1 MLSVS
6 NNLTGLKNLALFIFL
21 FSVSASFSYAQ
32 NKRSSWNGKR
42 CAVVLTY
49 DDGTDFHLDNVIP
62 VLDSLGIK
70 ATFYIPGH
78 SKCLYERMDEWKAV
92 AQNGHE
98 LGNHTMFHPCH
109 GKSLGRK
116 WVNPDYDL
124 DNYTVSRFINEVRV
138 NNTLLKAVDG
148 KEKRTFAYTCGDM
161 SVNEGSFVPLL
172 KKMFVAARGTKRGLN
187 FIDSVDLF
195 DIKIFGVHKQT
206 SEELIKQVKKAK
218 KENALLV
225 FLFHGVGGGSPYS
238 ISTEEHSK
246 FVHYLKQNEKDMWVA
261 PMVEVANYILSHKK

>member
-1 MLSVS
+1 MR
-6 NNLTGLKNLALFIFL
+6 TKALILVFL
-21 FSVSASFSYAQ
+21 IFSVSAAFSFSQDKSAV
-32 NKRSSWNGKR
+32 WNGKR

-62 VLDSLGIK
+62 VLDSLGLR

-78 SKCLYERMDEWKAV
+78 SKCFYDRMPEWRAAAV
-92 AQNGHE
+92 RGHE

-116 WVNPDYDL
+116 WVKPDYDL
-124 DNYTVSRFINEVRV
+124 DNYTVSRFIDEVRV

-148 KEKRTFAYTCGDM
+148 KEKRTFAYTCGDT
-161 SVNEGSFVPLL
+161 SAIGGSFVPELR
-172 KKMFVAARGTKRGLN
+172 KMFVAARGTKHGLN

-195 DIKIFGVHKQT
+195 DVKIFGVHKQ
-206 SEELIKQVKKAK
+206 SVEELIKQVEKAG
-218 KENALLV
+218 KEKALLV

-238 ISTEEHSK
+238 ISTEDHSK
-246 FVHYLKQNEKDMWVA
+246 FVHYLKRNENDIWIA
-261 PMVEVANYILSHKK
+261 PMVEVAEFIKKKQESAE